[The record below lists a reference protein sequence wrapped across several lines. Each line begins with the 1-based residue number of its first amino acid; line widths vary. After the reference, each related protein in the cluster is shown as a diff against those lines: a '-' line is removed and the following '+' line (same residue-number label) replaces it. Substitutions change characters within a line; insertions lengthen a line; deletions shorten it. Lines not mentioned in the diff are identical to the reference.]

1 MTSRLLQEGSPG
13 RHGLQKPCVM
23 FACVG
28 IPSSFL
34 LPPCRLSYSFEQHRK
49 ACRGEARFVC
59 KADSCGKRLKSK
71 DALRRHQ
78 ENVHT
83 GEETLH
89 SPSELAPFPRPWD
102 LLRILFCE
110 EGAGFRCAP
119 HRHTSYPFPS

>member
-34 LPPCRLSYSFEQHRK
+34 LPPCCLSYSFEQHRK

-59 KADSCGKRLKSK
+59 KADSCGKRLSTPV
-71 DALRRHQ
+71 RRHCTVLP
-78 ENVHT
+78 N
-83 GEETLH
+83 
-89 SPSELAPFPRPWD
+89 SPRSLGHGICFEFSFVRRGLASVV
-102 LLRILFCE
+102 
-110 EGAGFRCAP
+110 
-119 HRHTSYPFPS
+119 RHTDTHLTRFLVDFSSIYHFPHV